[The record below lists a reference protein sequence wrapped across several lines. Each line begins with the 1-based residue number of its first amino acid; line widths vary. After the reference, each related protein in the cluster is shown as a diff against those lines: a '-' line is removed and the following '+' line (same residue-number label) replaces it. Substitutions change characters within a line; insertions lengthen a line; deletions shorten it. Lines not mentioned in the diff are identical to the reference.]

1 MSAFQSFSPVTSKT
15 FCVVTAPKSMKL
27 PLSPAPVQPCRRRGR
42 QLQQGVQPVCCTS
55 ILTTQTSSSNDLPS
69 ELLNVVDDAV
79 KKFLD
84 RKAPERVTVVCSWSS
99 VKCVPEASSTSN
111 NPSVKNTG
119 VCPRLAAFEF
129 TARHAQLVCGKRYI
143 YAPHR

>member
-1 MSAFQSFSPVTSKT
+1 LCRHCPQIDEAAALASTGSAVPPPRTPASARSSTGVLHFHSHNANI
-15 FCVVTAPKSMKL
+15 VVKRFAFRKL
-27 PLSPAPVQPCRRRGR
+27 V
-42 QLQQGVQPVCCTS
+42 
-55 ILTTQTSSSNDLPS
+55 
-69 ELLNVVDDAV
+69 NVADDAV

-119 VCPRLAAFEF
+119 ICPRLAAFEF